1 MVFATIFADAL
12 PDELVQLVE
21 QFGGFVRG
29 YKSMARAL
37 EGKPHCSIQ
46 HYNWL
51 ENCWYYTGWSTPGA
65 DAISMCHS
73 NQNWWLLPDPLENTL
88 PITWYEFCRR
98 RGQGGRLMLR
108 ETDESRGWVGRWVPQ

>member
-29 YKSMARAL
+29 YKPMALAL

-46 HYNWL
+46 HYSWFRQ
-51 ENCWYYTGWSTPGA
+51 CWYNTGWSTPGA
-65 DAISMCHS
+65 DAISNSYSFEKWC
-73 NQNWWLLPDPLENTL
+73 LLPEPLENTL

-108 ETDESRGWVGRWVPQ
+108 ETDEPRGWGGSWVPP